1 MAFAAATDGCRLH
14 YQVVGR
20 GDGTPVV
27 MIQGLGADLN
37 GWFFQRLALASH
49 HRVLCLDN
57 RGAGRSGKPEEP
69 YSLVQM
75 ADDVAAVM
83 DHVGWS
89 DAHVVGASMGGA
101 IAQILSVNHPDRLRS
116 LSLVCTA
123 CRHEPWRRELLAEW
137 AEVAAQRGMRE
148 MSQLA
153 MRWLIGPRSL
163 RRFWPALGLFGPLA
177 MSLPAY
183 AFVNQINAILDTPDD
198 LACLL
203 YTSDAADE

>member
-1 MAFAAATDGCRLH
+1 MPFAVADDACRLH

-20 GDGTPVV
+20 RDGSPVV
-27 MIQGLGADLN
+27 MVQGLGADLN
-37 GWFFQRLALASH
+37 GWIFQRLALAGR

-57 RGAGRSGKPEEP
+57 RGAGRSSKPTEP

-83 DHVGWS
+83 DHAGLEQ
-89 DAHVVGASMGGA
+89 AHVVGASMGGV
-101 IAQILSVNHPDRLRS
+101 IAQLLTVRHPERVRS

-137 AEVAAQRGMRE
+137 SEVAAQRGMRE
-148 MSQLA
+148 MSHLA

-177 MSLPAY
+177 MSLPSY
-183 AFVNQINAILDTPDD
+183 AFVNQV
-198 LACLL
+198 
-203 YTSDAADE
+203 DASHIARNRS